1 MTDHK
6 AQPLSAT
13 TFEPAPLKNEAVGAA
28 PTEAPSRSA
37 FIGLAVAAVLLL
49 FVFFV
54 LPQLVGEADP
64 ETPVSTTQSSDA
76 SPATAPLNT
85 ANPAGVD
92 AVRSPFAEA
101 QESALR
107 REAQEVL
114 QSLLTLQESLAD
126 RGAARWGEAT
136 YQDALESAA
145 TGDAAYRE
153 RRFEQATEQYQR
165 ALEQLTTLES
175 SLPTLIEALHG
186 EVVSAIESGDVLTA
200 SARFDELGEMAPADI
215 RLLTLEE
222 RLAALPSVIASLEAA
237 SSAES
242 AGDLRAA
249 VAAATSATRAD
260 PLHQRAE
267 ARLSELSDALT
278 RQRFTTAMTQGYGA
292 LNGGAFDEAETQFRT
307 AARLLPGAPEPASA
321 LAELDQARTQRT
333 LLDLKDRGA
342 AAERAER
349 WDDAIKHYQ
358 QALEIDALVLF
369 ATEGVE
375 RATPRADLDARLEKI
390 PAERD
395 RLIDARIM
403 GLAQQTLAEAEAIV
417 DPGPRLQSQI
427 TAARETIGYAA
438 TPVSVTLTSDG
449 DTDITLLRV
458 RRLGTVAEQVL
469 SLRPGVYTAVG
480 VRTGYRD
487 VRVKFEVRPGQTN
500 TVDVRCVEA
509 I

>member
-1 MTDHK
+1 ER
-6 AQPLSAT
+6 Q
-13 TFEPAPLKNEAVGAA
+13 FEV
-28 PTEAPSRSA
+28 
-37 FIGLAVAAVLLL
+37 
-49 FVFFV
+49 
-54 LPQLVGEADP
+54 
-64 ETPVSTTQSSDA
+64 
-76 SPATAPLNT
+76 
-85 ANPAGVD
+85 
-92 AVRSPFAEA
+92 
-101 QESALR
+101 
-107 REAQEVL
+107 
-114 QSLLTLQESLAD
+114 
-126 RGAARWGEAT
+126 
-136 YQDALESAA
+136 
-145 TGDAAYRE
+145 
-153 RRFEQATEQYQR
+153 ATEQYQR
-165 ALEQLTTLES
+165 ALEQLKTLES

-222 RLAALPSVIASLEAA
+222 RLAALPSVIASLEVA

-395 RLIDARIM
+395 RL
-403 GLAQQTLAEAEAIV
+403 
-417 DPGPRLQSQI
+417 
-427 TAARETIGYAA
+427 
-438 TPVSVTLTSDG
+438 
-449 DTDITLLRV
+449 
-458 RRLGTVAEQVL
+458 
-469 SLRPGVYTAVG
+469 
-480 VRTGYRD
+480 
-487 VRVKFEVRPGQTN
+487 
-500 TVDVRCVEA
+500 
-509 I
+509 